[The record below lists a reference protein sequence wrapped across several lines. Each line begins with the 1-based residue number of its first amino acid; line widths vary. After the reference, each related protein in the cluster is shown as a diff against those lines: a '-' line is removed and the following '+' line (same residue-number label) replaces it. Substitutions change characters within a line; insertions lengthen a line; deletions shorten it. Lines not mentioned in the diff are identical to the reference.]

1 MATWWEIGDKA
12 LCTWK
17 SPGSPKLV
25 VGDIYT
31 VTNVVPPDCFGIYD
45 PGVVG
50 LELGELAGRGVC
62 IGCGEVHPILWRSD
76 RFRKIKPDKKEAGEE
91 CKQLLKL
98 FDRKP
103 EYA

>member
-1 MATWWEIGDKA
+1 M
-12 LCTWK
+12 CT
-17 SPGSPKLV
+17 
-25 VGDIYT
+25 
-31 VTNVVPPDCFGIYD
+31 
-45 PGVVG
+45 
-50 LELGELAGRGVC
+50 
-62 IGCGEVHPILWRSD
+62 GCGQVHAVLWRSD